1 MRTESVAGV
10 RLLYRTE
17 RGARNGGKVCR
28 EVPVCAVRQV
38 PSVFV
43 SCKIEPLK
51 AKLEINERIS
61 ASQMQAEQPMRK
73 LMSIISR
80 TLLVTLLCLSQV
92 AVQAEDATFSEA
104 ELDQM
109 LAPIALYCR

>member
-1 MRTESVAGV
+1 
-10 RLLYRTE
+10 
-17 RGARNGGKVCR
+17 
-28 EVPVCAVRQV
+28 
-38 PSVFV
+38 
-43 SCKIEPLK
+43 
-51 AKLEINERIS
+51 
-61 ASQMQAEQPMRK
+61 MRK